1 MSPTKSIVTA
11 QVGNETPPVGKASSR
26 SACAAPDQPIDEVDP
41 LEDPELAQAMK
52 ALGNPTRIKI
62 FRLIAERNTCITGE
76 LVAELPLAQSTVSEH
91 LRILR
96 EANLIQ
102 GEIEGPRTS
111 YCINQRILTALKRSI
126 MAL

>member
-1 MSPTKSIVTA
+1 MPPTKSIATA
-11 QVGNETPPVGKASSR
+11 QVGNEALPAAKAGSQ
-26 SACAAPDQPIDEVDP
+26 SACATPDHPIDEVDP
-41 LEDPELAQAMK
+41 LDDPELAQATK

-62 FRLIAERNTCITGE
+62 FRLIAERQACITGE

-111 YCINQRILTALKRSI
+111 YCINQRVLASLKRSI
-126 MAL
+126 LEL